1 MKQRFH
7 SDLQPTLRR
16 RNVDQDGEG
25 SQEAHARNFGPVMFL
40 QHQNHHVP
48 SAPKEKAISP
58 SDGFHDWP
66 EQLRSHWLEKHLE
79 QQREGAAVD

>member
-1 MKQRFH
+1 M
-7 SDLQPTLRR
+7 
-16 RNVDQDGEG
+16 
-25 SQEAHARNFGPVMFL
+25 MFL
-40 QHQNHHVP
+40 QHQNHRVP
-48 SAPKEKAISP
+48 SAPKEKAISL